1 MIEIILYNCI
11 SSRNTINKNL
21 KVLETFTDENFN
33 QYFDKTN
40 PVITI
45 SLKKVASSKF
55 TLANRCNYARVRI
68 NTSGTIV
75 DDMIRYYFVN
85 KVVFKENDLLELT
98 MHVDVLEQAR
108 DPILYNTQSFFK
120 LKRISEED
128 YYNPQIIDNLL
139 NLDVERDITYT
150 AIGDGSTFSY
160 NGSGYKI
167 AISYVEGVSN

>member
-55 TLANRCNYARVRI
+55 ALANRCNYARVRI

-75 DDMIRYYFVN
+75 DDMIRYYFA
-85 KVVFKENDLLELT
+85 KVTLKENDLLELS

-120 LKRISEED
+120 LRRISEED

-150 AIGDGSTFSY
+150 PIGTSNFSY
-160 NGSGYKI
+160 QGEGYRI
-167 AISYVEGVSN
+167 AINYVEGRKS

>member
-55 TLANRCNYARVRI
+55 ALANRCNYARVRI

-75 DDMIRYYFVN
+75 DDMIRYYFA
-85 KVVFKENDLLELT
+85 KVTLKENDLLELS

-150 AIGDGSTFSY
+150 AIGTSNFSY
-160 NGSGYKI
+160 QGEGYRI
-167 AISYVEGVSN
+167 AINYVEGRKS